1 VPATILFD
9 SGTSHSFISARY
21 VHANSLPY
29 LALRRPMVVI
39 TPNGAYEATYMSHR
53 IEVTILEVL
62 GYAYSAR
69 REYNRLNH

>member
-1 VPATILFD
+1 
-9 SGTSHSFISARY
+9 
-21 VHANSLPY
+21 
-29 LALRRPMVVI
+29 MVVI